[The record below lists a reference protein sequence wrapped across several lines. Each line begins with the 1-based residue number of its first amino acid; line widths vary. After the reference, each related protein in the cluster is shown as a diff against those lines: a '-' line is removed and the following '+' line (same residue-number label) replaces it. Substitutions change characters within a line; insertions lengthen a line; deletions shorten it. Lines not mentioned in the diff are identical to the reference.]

1 MLKLL
6 QKFFGVKTKKTE
18 TNNNILSENDIYK
31 LTDTDFE
38 EDLVDN
44 ALKEAEKMLE
54 DCLKTKKDLED
65 KAGKLLTAQFS
76 LIAIPIAIMN
86 MKIFELPIY
95 ITQII
100 WLPILFLTIG
110 LIASVFCLQV
120 IGYGSCG
127 VDPNFFLEKE
137 TFTTKKEKFKSLK
150 AYILVDYAKRI
161 DVSIKSNE
169 KKASYLKI
177 AINCMISF
185 LIPFLLIGLGVGL
198 WLENHLDLGLE
209 NHHYVLILSVLISI
223 CLFFRTK
230 IFK

>member
-76 LIAIPIAIMN
+76 LIAIPIVIMN

-100 WLPILFLTIG
+100 WWPILFLTIG
-110 LIASVFCLQV
+110 LIASVICLQV
-120 IGYGSCG
+120 I
-127 VDPNFFLEKE
+127 D
-137 TFTTKKEKFKSLK
+137 
-150 AYILVDYAKRI
+150 
-161 DVSIKSNE
+161 
-169 KKASYLKI
+169 
-177 AINCMISF
+177 
-185 LIPFLLIGLGVGL
+185 
-198 WLENHLDLGLE
+198 
-209 NHHYVLILSVLISI
+209 
-223 CLFFRTK
+223 
-230 IFK
+230 

>member
-6 QKFFGVKTKKTE
+6 KKFFGVKTKKTE

-100 WLPILFLTIG
+100 WWPILCLTIG

-169 KKASYLKI
+169 KKASYLKT

-198 WLENHLDLGLE
+198 WLENH
-209 NHHYVLILSVLISI
+209 HYVLILSVLISI

>member
-6 QKFFGVKTKKTE
+6 QKFFGVETVKIK
-18 TNNNILSENDIYK
+18 TNNNILSKNDIYE
-31 LTDTDFE
+31 LTDFE

-44 ALKEAEKMLE
+44 DLKEAEKMLE

-137 TFTTKKEKFKSLK
+137 TFTTKKEKFKSL
-150 AYILVDYAKRI
+150 II
-161 DVSIKSNE
+161 D
-169 KKASYLKI
+169 L
-177 AINCMISF
+177 ISF
-185 LIPFLLIGLGVGL
+185 I
-198 WLENHLDLGLE
+198 
-209 NHHYVLILSVLISI
+209 
-223 CLFFRTK
+223 
-230 IFK
+230 